1 MPQFEYRGVDRQGRV
16 QAGSWSAANELE
28 LETYLRARG
37 LWLLDSRRQKV
48 PATSVRLGRVSRVE
62 LIQFCTL
69 LCFQTRVGIPL
80 VQALESVA
88 QEGVSPAFVRL
99 VQALRTRV
107 ESGVSL
113 SVAME
118 EMPRIFPRD
127 LVYLVRSGEQGGSLP
142 ESFTQ
147 AKAHLEWQERVAA
160 EVRQATLYPM
170 LVLTATVG
178 FILILFTWVVPKFV
192 ALLTAAKV
200 PLPGPTRFV
209 FALSSWAQSSGWLVV
224 LAIVGAV
231 LALRWLR
238 GRSSGVALALD
249 RARMALPMLGG
260 FARLVVMTRF
270 AHNLAL
276 LYRNGVALPQ
286 ALELLGGV
294 VGSPQ
299 VMEAIKDV
307 RSRVLAGTSLSE
319 AMQRQRVF
327 PSLLIRLVNVGER
340 TGQLDHALEELAGHY
355 QELLPR
361 QLKRVLGLLE
371 PSLILGLVVVV
382 GTVALAVIL
391 PVLSLMQGLR

>member
-1 MPQFEYRGVDRQGRV
+1 MPQFDYRGVDREGRV
-16 QAGSWSAANELE
+16 QAGSWVAADELE

-37 LWLLDSRRQKV
+37 LWLLESRAQK
-48 PATSVRLGRVSRVE
+48 ARTTAVRFGRVPRVE

-80 VQALESVA
+80 VQALDSLA
-88 QEGVSPAFVRL
+88 QEGVSPAFARVVR
-99 VQALRTRV
+99 VLRSRV

-113 SVAME
+113 SAAME
-118 EMPRIFPRD
+118 EMTRTFPRD
-127 LVYLVRSGEQGGSLP
+127 LVHLVRSGEQGGSLP
-142 ESFTQ
+142 EAFTQ
-147 AKAHLEWQERVAA
+147 AKEHLEWQERVAA

-178 FILILFTWVVPKFV
+178 FVLVLFTWVVPKFV

-200 PLPGPTRFV
+200 PLPGPTRVV
-209 FALSSWAQSSGWLVV
+209 FALSSWAQSSGWVVV
-224 LAIVGAV
+224 LAAVGAV
-231 LALRWLR
+231 VVLRWLR
-238 GRSSGVALALD
+238 NRSPAVALGLD
-249 RARMALPMLGG
+249 QARMALPVFGG
-260 FARLVVMTRF
+260 FVRLVVLTRF

-286 ALELLGGV
+286 ALDLVGGV
-294 VGSPQ
+294 VGSPR
-299 VMEAIKDV
+299 VTNAIREV

-327 PSLLIRLVNVGER
+327 PSLLIRMVSVGER
-340 TGQLDHALEELAGHY
+340 TGQLDQALEQVAGHY

-371 PSLILGLVVVV
+371 PSLILGLVLVV

>member
-1 MPQFEYRGVDRQGRV
+1 MTQFDYRGLDRQGQV
-16 QAGSWSAANELE
+16 QTGSRTAANELE

-37 LWLLDSRRQKV
+37 LWLLESRPQKSRV
-48 PATSVRLGRVSRVE
+48 ARERFGRVPRGE

-88 QEGVSPAFVRL
+88 QEGVSPAFARI
-99 VQALRTRV
+99 VQALRVRV
-107 ESGVSL
+107 EAGVCL
-113 SVAME
+113 STALE
-118 EMPRIFPRD
+118 EMPRTFPRD
-127 LVYLVRSGEQGGSLP
+127 LVHLVRSGEQGGSLP
-142 ESFTQ
+142 EAFTQ
-147 AKAHLEWQERVAA
+147 AKEHLEWQERVAA
-160 EVRQATLYPM
+160 EVRQATLYPA

-178 FILILFTWVVPKFV
+178 FVLVLFTFVVPKFV

-209 FALSSWAQSSGWLVV
+209 FALSSWAQSYGWLAV
-224 LAIVGAV
+224 LAVIGAV
-231 LALRWLR
+231 LVLRWLR
-238 GRSSGVALALD
+238 SRSPTVALRLD
-249 RARMALPMLGG
+249 QARMALPVLGG
-260 FARLVVMTRF
+260 FVRLVVMTRF

-286 ALELLGGV
+286 ALDLVGGV
-294 VGSPQ
+294 VGSPRVTQ
-299 VMEAIKDV
+299 AIRDV
-307 RSRVLAGTSLSE
+307 RSRVMAGTSLSE

-327 PSLLIRLVNVGER
+327 PSLLIRLVSVGER
-340 TGQLDHALEELAGHY
+340 TGQLDKALEQVAGHY

-371 PSLILGLVVVV
+371 PSLILGLVLVV

-391 PVLSLMQGLR
+391 PVLALMQGLR

>member
-1 MPQFEYRGVDRQGRV
+1 MTQFDYRGLDRQGRV
-16 QAGSWSAANELE
+16 QTGSWAAANELE

-37 LWLLDSRRQKV
+37 LWLLESSPQKTR
-48 PATSVRLGRVSRVE
+48 ATGVRFGRVPRGE

-88 QEGVSPAFVRL
+88 QDGVSPVFARI
-99 VQALRTRV
+99 VQALRIRV
-107 ESGVSL
+107 EAGVCL
-113 SVAME
+113 SAALE
-118 EMPRIFPRD
+118 EMPRTFPRD
-127 LVYLVRSGEQGGSLP
+127 LVHLVRSGEQGGSLP
-142 ESFTQ
+142 EAFTQ
-147 AKAHLEWQERVAA
+147 AKEHLEWQERVAA
-160 EVRQATLYPM
+160 EVRQATLYPA

-178 FILILFTWVVPKFV
+178 FVLVLFTFVVPKFV

-209 FALSSWAQSSGWLVV
+209 FTLSSWAQSYGWLAV
-224 LAIVGAV
+224 LAVVGAV
-231 LALRWLR
+231 LLLRWLR
-238 GRSSGVALALD
+238 GRSMAVALRLD
-249 RARMALPMLGG
+249 QARMALPVLGG
-260 FARLVVMTRF
+260 FVRLVVMTRF

-286 ALELLGGV
+286 ALDLVGGV
-294 VGSPQ
+294 VGSPRVTQ
-299 VMEAIKDV
+299 AIRDV
-307 RSRVLAGTSLSE
+307 RARVMAGTSLSE

-327 PSLLIRLVNVGER
+327 PSLLIRLVGVGER
-340 TGQLDHALEELAGHY
+340 TGQLDKALEQVAGHY
-355 QELLPR
+355 QEVLPR

-371 PSLILGLVVVV
+371 PSLILGLVLVV

>member
-1 MPQFEYRGVDRQGRV
+1 MPQFDYRGVDRQGRV
-16 QAGSWSAANELE
+16 QAGSWAAANELE

-37 LWLLDSRRQKV
+37 LWLLESHPQRTRAAV
-48 PATSVRLGRVSRVE
+48 VRFGRIARVE

-80 VQALESVA
+80 VQALEAVA
-88 QEGVSPAFVRL
+88 QEGVSPAFARV
-99 VQALRTRV
+99 VQALRVRV

-113 SVAME
+113 SSALE
-118 EMPRIFPRD
+118 EMPRTFPRD

-142 ESFTQ
+142 EAFTQ
-147 AKAHLEWQERVAA
+147 AKEHLEWQERVAA
-160 EVRQATLYPM
+160 EVRQATLYPT

-178 FILILFTWVVPKFV
+178 FVLVLFTWVVPKFV

-209 FALSSWAQSSGWLVV
+209 FALSSWAQSSGWVVV
-224 LAIVGAV
+224 LGFVGAV
-231 LALRWLR
+231 VFLRWLR
-238 GRSSGVALALD
+238 SRSATVALRLD
-249 RARMALPMLGG
+249 QARMSLPVLGG
-260 FARLVVMTRF
+260 FVRLVVMTRF

-286 ALELLGGV
+286 ALDLVGGV
-294 VGSPQ
+294 VGSPR
-299 VMEAIKDV
+299 VTNAIREV
-307 RSRVLAGTSLSE
+307 RSRVMAGTSLSE

-327 PSLLIRLVNVGER
+327 PNLLIRLVSVGER
-340 TGQLDHALEELAGHY
+340 TGQLDQALEQVAGHY

-371 PSLILGLVVVV
+371 PTLILGLVVVV